1 MGLKKGPRTG
11 GGGAPHN
18 LPGTPLEGVGVEGKG
33 DGGRRVSG
41 KGLPMGAKQRD
52 QEVRDGSVDGK
63 RPGSDNLI
71 KERLI
76 DRVLKVLYCAMRFI
90 WGSGSFRQSVM
101 IPALGSKLLYVLNN
115 VCDSKKTTFLFPS
128 VVIYT

>member
-18 LPGTPLEGVGVEGKG
+18 LPGTPLEGTGKG

-63 RPGSDNLI
+63 RPGSDNL
-71 KERLI
+71 RR
-76 DRVLKVLYCAMRFI
+76 D
-90 WGSGSFRQSVM
+90 
-101 IPALGSKLLYVLNN
+101 
-115 VCDSKKTTFLFPS
+115 
-128 VVIYT
+128 